1 MSPPPSPLVIAVANL
16 KGGSGKT
23 TSAAF
28 LAHALHEQGRR
39 VLAVDADPLGV
50 LAKWDEISE
59 TGWPFP
65 VVALPSRT
73 LHKDLPGMTRNRADA
88 VVIDTPGNITQAEI
102 ITSAVRVATHVI
114 VPIAPS
120 RLEELLLSDVAE
132 LISNATDVNR
142 PPRVI
147 LMINRA
153 VANTNLLA
161 VYSEHYPKFG
171 FEVFPSIV
179 TSRQLFVSA
188 AGENITN
195 AARTAYGDL
204 ATYLT
209 H

>member
-65 VVALPSRT
+65 VVALPTRT
-73 LHKDLPGMTRNRADA
+73 LHKDLPGMIRNRADA

-120 RLEELLLSDVAE
+120 RLEEMLLSDVAE
-132 LISNATDVNR
+132 LIS
-142 PPRVI
+142 
-147 LMINRA
+147 
-153 VANTNLLA
+153 
-161 VYSEHYPKFG
+161 
-171 FEVFPSIV
+171 
-179 TSRQLFVSA
+179 
-188 AGENITN
+188 
-195 AARTAYGDL
+195 
-204 ATYLT
+204 
-209 H
+209 